1 MDLRLAQM
9 RTEYAREGLDEH
21 AAGDDP
27 VALFQRWLD
36 EAMTAGVPEPNA
48 MSVATAT
55 PDGVPSARVVLL
67 KDFDERGAVFFTRY
81 TSRKGEELER
91 NPRAAA
97 VMLWHPLQRQVR
109 IEGRV
114 ERLEA
119 EASDAYFASRPRG
132 AQVGA
137 VASPQSH
144 VLAGRDELERLV
156 ADAERTFE
164 GREVPRPGDWGGYRI
179 ALERVE
185 FWQGRESRLHDRLV
199 FTPGDGGW
207 DRVRLAP

>member
-1 MDLRLAQM
+1 M
-9 RTEYAREGLDEH
+9 RTEYAREGLDEQ
-21 AAGDDP
+21 AAGADP

-48 MSVATAT
+48 MTVATAT
-55 PDGVPSARVVLL
+55 PDGVPSARIVLL

-114 ERLEA
+114 ERLEPA
-119 EASDAYFASRPRG
+119 ASDAYFASRPRG

-156 ADAERTFE
+156 ADAERTFD

-199 FTPGDGGW
+199 FTPAGEGW

>member
-1 MDLRLAQM
+1 M
-9 RTEYAREGLDEH
+9 RTEYAREGLDEQ

-27 VALFQRWLD
+27 VTLFRRWLD
-36 EAMTAGVPEPNA
+36 EAVEAGVPEPNA
-48 MSVATAT
+48 MTVATAT
-55 PDGVPSARVVLL
+55 PDGVPSARIVLL

-81 TSRKGEELER
+81 TSRKGDELER

-114 ERLEA
+114 ERLDA
-119 EASDAYFASRPRG
+119 ADSDAYFASRPRG

-144 VLAGRDELERLV
+144 VLAGREELERLV
-156 ADAERTFE
+156 AETGHAYE
-164 GREVPRPGDWGGYRI
+164 GRPVPRPDDWGGYRV
-179 ALERVE
+179 ALGRME
-185 FWQGRESRLHDRLV
+185 FWQGRESRLHDRVV
-199 FTPGDGGW
+199 FTRTAGGW
-207 DRVRLAP
+207 DRTRLAP

>member
-1 MDLRLAQM
+1 
-9 RTEYAREGLDEH
+9 
-21 AAGDDP
+21 
-27 VALFQRWLD
+27 
-36 EAMTAGVPEPNA
+36 MT
-48 MSVATAT
+48 VATAT
-55 PDGVPSARVVLL
+55 PDGVPSARIVLL

-81 TSRKGEELER
+81 TSRKGEELEQ

-109 IEGRV
+109 LEGRV
-114 ERLEA
+114 ERLDPA
-119 EASDAYFASRPRG
+119 DSDAYFASRPRG

-156 ADAERTFE
+156 AEAERTFE
-164 GREVPRPGDWGGYRI
+164 GGAVPRPDDWGGYRI

-185 FWQGRESRLHDRLV
+185 FWQGRESRLHDRVV
-199 FTPGDGGW
+199 FERSDDGW

>member
-1 MDLRLAQM
+1 M

-27 VALFQRWLD
+27 VALFERWLD
-36 EAMTAGVPEPNA
+36 DAITAGVPEPNA
-48 MSVATAT
+48 MTVATAT
-55 PDGVPSARVVLL
+55 PDGVPSARIVLL
-67 KDFDERGAVFFTRY
+67 KDFDERGAVFYTRY
-81 TSRKGEELER
+81 TSRKGGELAA

-114 ERLEA
+114 EQVDA
-119 EASDAYFASRPRG
+119 EQSDAYFASRPRG
-132 AQVGA
+132 ARLGA
-137 VASPQSH
+137 VASPQSR
-144 VLAGRDELERLV
+144 VLAGREELERLV
-156 ADAERTFE
+156 AEAEQAYAD
-164 GREVPRPGDWGGYRI
+164 GEVPRPDDWGGYRI

-199 FTPGDGGW
+199 FRRDEGGAW
-207 DRVRLAP
+207 ERVRLAP